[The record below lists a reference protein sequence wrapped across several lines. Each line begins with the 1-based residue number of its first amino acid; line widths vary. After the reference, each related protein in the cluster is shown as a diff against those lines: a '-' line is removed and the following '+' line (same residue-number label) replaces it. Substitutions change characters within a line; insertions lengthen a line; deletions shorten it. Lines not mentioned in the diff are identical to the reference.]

1 MMHTNWISLFVLS
14 GFLWLPSLIAQQPES
29 RNDSERLEFF
39 ESKVRPL
46 LLKHCLDCH
55 SQESELSG
63 GLSLASRADWEKGGD
78 SGPAINVESWDTSLL
93 WKAVD
98 YRNPKLRMPP
108 DGKLSNGD
116 IDVLRKWLENGAFD
130 PREQIHASRKKQMGL
145 PVSEAQTHWAYRPVD
160 TTLTPP
166 QHQPKSQHQT
176 NSSID
181 AFLQVQTKELGLAEL
196 EIASQGVIVQRLSV
210 DLLGARTS
218 ERLDFENATLDE
230 SVDRILASPQFGE
243 HFARHWMDLV
253 RFAESITLRGFVV
266 HDAWRYR
273 QYLID
278 SFNQDKP
285 IDLFIR
291 EQLAGDLMHSDDIRV
306 RQEQWA
312 ATSML
317 ALGDTNLEEQ
327 DKKQLEMDYIDEQL
341 DVIGK
346 AIFGQTLGCARCHDH
361 KFDPIP
367 TKDYYAL
374 ASILKSSTALE
385 HSNVSQW
392 VRMPLPLDSEK
403 ESDYR
408 VAENQAKSIKK
419 ELDVLKKRIGKSP
432 SSSNIASISQ
442 LAGIVIDDSKAEK
455 RGTWMN
461 SSSIASYVETGYV
474 HDSNDQSTIKSV
486 VYEPMAIPPG
496 RYLIRV
502 SYAPGQNRAT
512 NTKVKVFSADGED
525 VIHLNQRVSPKEG
538 IWQPIGEYTF
548 ETGGRAAVEISTEMA
563 NGHVIADSVQFLSVE
578 QTSQAASPSESVAT
592 SSEPESELNDRIAS
606 LEKDLKKFEKTA
618 GMRPMVVSLRASKEP
633 VDLKVHVRGSVH
645 QLGEQSSRGFLTCL
659 KMPEEIRIDPT
670 SNGRLELALWA
681 TSPKNPLTAR
691 VYVNR
696 VWQWLMGTG
705 LVRTVDN
712 FGTTGEGPTHP
723 ELLDWLTHQ
732 FVEHGWSTKWLIRE
746 IVSSRAYQLVSRAN
760 ETDFNLDP
768 DNRRYGRAN
777 VRRLT
782 PEAIRDT
789 ALRLSGE
796 LDENI
801 LRESAVP
808 ANVKEDYR
816 FQHSVRYRSVY
827 GPWFR
832 NSLPELFVEFDGAN
846 PSFSAGQRNRS
857 TVSGQALLM
866 LNSPWINTRAT
877 KIATRFFE
885 KNSDRNIESQIEE
898 LFGFM
903 LGRLPTGEEM
913 DWAKSILQSGDSQSK
928 VNLVHQLMS
937 SLDFRFVE

>member
-1 MMHTNWISLFVLS
+1 MKLTNCISLLVLIGCWS
-14 GFLWLPSLIAQQPES
+14 HSTTVAQQPDIQET
-29 RNDSERLEFF
+29 RERLEFF

-46 LLKHCLDCH
+46 LLSQCLDCH
-55 SQESELSG
+55 SHESELNG
-63 GLSLASRADWEKGGD
+63 GLSLDSRADWEKGGD
-78 SGPAINVESWDTSLL
+78 SGAAIDLESWDKSLL
-93 WKAVD
+93 WKAIE

-108 DGKLSNGD
+108 DGKLSERD
-116 IDVLRKWLENGAFD
+116 LDTLRKWLQSGALD
-130 PREQIHASRKKQMGL
+130 PRERAHVTTKKQIGL

-160 TTLTPP
+160 TRLIPP
-166 QHQPKSQHQT
+166 DQRAG
-176 NSSID
+176 SSID
-181 AFLQVQTKELGLAEL
+181 AFLQTQRQELGLSEL
-196 EIASQGVIVQRLSV
+196 DTAAAGVLVQRLSV
-210 DLLGARTS
+210 DLLGARP
-218 ERLDFENATLDE
+218 LADDAFAKLPFED
-230 SVDRILASPQFGE
+230 SVDQFLASPQFGE

-285 IDLFIR
+285 IDLFLQ

-306 RQEQWA
+306 RQDQWA
-312 ATSML
+312 ATTML

-374 ASILKSSTALE
+374 ASILKSSTALD

-392 VRMPLPLDSEK
+392 VRMPLPLQSEQ
-403 ESDYR
+403 ESDYSE
-408 VAENQAKSIKK
+408 AEKHLKSIKK
-419 ELDVLKKRIGKSP
+419 ELDVLKKRAGKNP
-432 SSSNIASISQ
+432 SSGKIVAVSQ
-442 LAGIVIDDSKAEK
+442 LPGIVIDDSNAEK
-455 RGTWMN
+455 RGTWTD
-461 SSSIASYVETGYV
+461 SSSVAAYVETGYL
-474 HDSNDQSTIKSV
+474 HDSHDSSMIKSV
-486 VYEPMAIPPG
+486 VFEPMAIPPG

-502 SYAPGQNRAT
+502 SYAHGENRAT
-512 NTKVKVFSADGED
+512 NTRVKVFSADGED
-525 VIHLNQRVSPKEG
+525 VVQLNQRIAPKDG
-538 IWQPIGEYTF
+538 LWHPIGEYTF

-563 NGHVIADSVQFLSVE
+563 NGHVIADAVQFLSVAD
-578 QTSQAASPSESVAT
+578 QASPSESVAVVDH
-592 SSEPESELNDRIAS
+592 EPEVELKDRIAS
-606 LEKDLKKFEKTA
+606 MEKNLKKYEKIA
-618 GMRPMVVSLRASKEP
+618 DLRPMVVSLRASKEP

-659 KMPEEIRIDPT
+659 SFGEEIRIEPT
-670 SNGRLELALWA
+670 SNGRLELARWA
-681 TSPKNPLTAR
+681 TSSKNPLTAR

-712 FGTTGEGPTHP
+712 FGTTGEQPTHP
-723 ELLDWLTHQ
+723 ELLDWLTTQ
-732 FVEHGWSTKWLIRE
+732 FIEHGWSTKWLVRE
-746 IVSSRAYQLVSRAN
+746 IVTSRAYQLVSRTSDA
-760 ETDFNLDP
+760 DFQLDP

-777 VRRLT
+777 VRRLS
-782 PEAIRDT
+782 PEALRDT
-789 ALRLSGE
+789 VLRLSGE
-796 LDENI
+796 LDGSI
-801 LRESAVP
+801 LRDSAVP
-808 ANVKEDYR
+808 ASMKEDYR
-816 FQHSVRYRSVY
+816 FQHTVRYRSVY

-846 PSFSAGQRNRS
+846 PSFSSGQRSRS

-866 LNSPWINTRAT
+866 LNSPWINTRAS
-877 KIATRFFE
+877 KIAYRFLVSTGHKDE
-885 KNSDRNIESQIEE
+885 DARIEE
-898 LFGFM
+898 LFGWM
-903 LGRLPTGEEM
+903 LSRLPSNEEN
-913 DWAKSILQSGDSQSK
+913 DWAKSILDGGSSK
-928 VNLVHQLMS
+928 SYVDLVHQLMS